1 MINVVPKSLTCLKF
15 IVFSLLLATA
25 LFSQDK
31 LGHSLP
37 KHGKHFDR
45 VLIVMLENQNYRVAI
60 QDPLLAELAAKG
72 ANFTNFKAILH
83 PSYPNYLA
91 LIAGSTFGTHSDT
104 QVNFPDDKQHRTIAD
119 FLDWKSY
126 AEDYPT
132 EPRPFLGIKFG
143 NYARKHV
150 PFLSFERIQKH
161 GYENVISVNTKDP
174 HNAFVNDIENFRK
187 DPERYPLPRF
197 MFYTPNLDDDGHDP
211 SLRPQVGLR
220 KSSKWLGDFL
230 QTWFPWQDQ
239 KLKGTLLVITYDES
253 QGYEP
258 SNHIYTVFLGDMVK
272 SGEVSKAYNHFD
284 ILRTIEDNFGLS
296 PLQQDGDGKGEVI
309 TDIWK

>member
-1 MINVVPKSLTCLKF
+1 
-15 IVFSLLLATA
+15 
-25 LFSQDK
+25 
-31 LGHSLP
+31 
-37 KHGKHFDR
+37 
-45 VLIVMLENQNYRVAI
+45 
-60 QDPLLAELAAKG
+60 
-72 ANFTNFKAILH
+72 
-83 PSYPNYLA
+83 
-91 LIAGSTFGTHSDT
+91 
-104 QVNFPDDKQHRTIAD
+104 
-119 FLDWKSY
+119 
-126 AEDYPT
+126 
-132 EPRPFLGIKFG
+132 
-143 NYARKHV
+143 
-150 PFLSFERIQKH
+150 
-161 GYENVISVNTKDP
+161 P
-174 HNAFVNDIENFRK
+174 HNAFVTDIENFRK

-211 SLRPQVGLR
+211 SLRPQVGLK